1 MSYFRELPNLLYPSN
16 LLHKNSSRDYVAI
29 KNLFRRVKIQD
40 WIQDNVVFFEKYA
53 IKDGERP
60 DTLAEEMY
68 GSADRDW
75 IVILTSGITNIKD
88 EWPLSNYDLY
98 LYVENKYGLEL
109 NEIHHYETIEVRDNR
124 GRLIL
129 PAGQIV
135 NKDFTIPTPYDAS
148 DTNYYIGIRPQ
159 SSNIDY
165 KSVNDNINPV
175 VGISNFEHE
184 TIVNENKREINLMK
198 PMYLQQFLNDMRT
211 LMNYQ
216 ESSSFIDKKLA
227 TTENTRLTGP

>member
-1 MSYFRELPNLLYPSN
+1 MSYFRELPDLLYPSN

-29 KNLFRRVKIQD
+29 KNLFRRVKISD
-40 WIQDNVVFFEKYA
+40 WIQDNVVFFEKYV

-60 DTLAEEMY
+60 DTLAESIY

-75 IVILTSGITNIKD
+75 IIVLTCGITNIKD

-98 LYVENKYGLEL
+98 RYAENKYGNDL
-109 NEIHHYETIEVRDNR
+109 NAIHHYETIEVRDTR

-129 PAGQIV
+129 PAGQV
-135 NKDFTIPTPYDAS
+135 VDQNFTIPTPYDAS
-148 DTNYYIGIRPQ
+148 ATNYYIGVRPQ
-159 SSNIDY
+159 TSNVDY
-165 KSVNDNINPV
+165 KSVNSDINPV
-175 VGISNFEHE
+175 VGISNYEYE
-184 TIVNENKREINLMK
+184 TIENEKKREINLMK
-198 PMYLQQFLNDMRT
+198 PGYLQQFLNDMRT

-227 TTENTRLTGP
+227 FTENTRLTGP

>member
-1 MSYFRELPNLLYPSN
+1 MSYFRELPDLLYPSN

-40 WIQDNVVFFEKYA
+40 WIQDNVVFFEKYV

-60 DTLAEEMY
+60 DTLAEKIY

-75 IVILTSGITNIKD
+75 VIVLTCGITNIKD

-98 LYVENKYGLEL
+98 RYAENKYGNDL
-109 NEIHHYETIEVRDNR
+109 NAIHHYETIEVRDTR

-129 PAGQIV
+129 PAGQV
-135 NKDFTIPTPYDAS
+135 VDQNFTIPTPYDAS
-148 DTNYYIGIRPQ
+148 ETNYYVGVRPQ
-159 SSNIDY
+159 TSNIDY
-165 KSVNDNINPV
+165 KSVNSNINPV
-175 VGISNFEHE
+175 VGISNYEYE
-184 TIVNENKREINLMK
+184 TIENEKKREINLMK
-198 PMYLQQFLNDMRT
+198 SSYLQQFLNDMRV

-227 TTENTRLTGP
+227 FTENTRLTGP

>member
-1 MSYFRELPNLLYPSN
+1 MSYFRELPDLLYPSN

-40 WIQDNVVFFEKYA
+40 WIQDNVVFFEKYV

-60 DTLAEEMY
+60 DTLAEKIY

-75 IVILTSGITNIKD
+75 VIVLTCGITNIKD

-98 LYVENKYGLEL
+98 RYAENKYGNDL
-109 NEIHHYETIEVRDNR
+109 NAIHHYETIEVRDTR

-129 PAGQIV
+129 PAGQV
-135 NKDFTIPTPYDAS
+135 VDQNFTIPTPYDAS
-148 DTNYYIGIRPQ
+148 ETNYYVGVRPQ
-159 SSNIDY
+159 TSNIDY
-165 KSVNDNINPV
+165 KSVNSNINPV
-175 VGISNFEHE
+175 VGISNYEYE
-184 TIVNENKREINLMK
+184 TIENEKKREINLMK
-198 PMYLQQFLNDMRT
+198 SSYLQQFLNDMRV

-227 TTENTRLTGP
+227 STENTRLTGP

>member
-1 MSYFRELPNLLYPSN
+1 MSYFRELPDLLYPSN

-40 WIQDNVVFFEKYA
+40 WIQDNVVFFEKYV

-60 DTLAEEMY
+60 DTLAEKIY

-75 IVILTSGITNIKD
+75 VIILTCGITNIKD

-98 LYVENKYGLEL
+98 RYAENKYGNDL
-109 NEIHHYETIEVRDNR
+109 NAIHHYETIEVRDTR

-129 PAGQIV
+129 PAGQV
-135 NKDFTIPTPYDAS
+135 VDQNFTIPTPYDAS
-148 DTNYYIGIRPQ
+148 ETNYYVGVRPQ
-159 SSNIDY
+159 TSNIDY
-165 KSVNDNINPV
+165 KSVNSNINPV
-175 VGISNFEHE
+175 VGISNYEYE
-184 TIVNENKREINLMK
+184 TIENEKKREINLMK
-198 PMYLQQFLNDMRT
+198 SSYLQQFLNDMRV

-227 TTENTRLTGP
+227 FTENTRLTGP

>member
-75 IVILTSGITNIKD
+75 IIILTSGITNIKD

-109 NEIHHYETIEVRDNR
+109 NEIHHYETIEVRDNK

-135 NKDFTIPTPYDAS
+135 NQDFTIPTPYDAS

>member
-75 IVILTSGITNIKD
+75 IIILTSGITNIKD

>member
-75 IVILTSGITNIKD
+75 IIILTSGITNIKD
-88 EWPLSNYDLY
+88 DWPLSNYDLY

-175 VGISNFEHE
+175 VGISNFEYE

-216 ESSSFIDKKLA
+216 ESSSFVNKKLA

>member
-1 MSYFRELPNLLYPSN
+1 MSYFRELPDLLYPSN

-29 KNLFRRVKIQD
+29 KNLFRRVKISD
-40 WIQDNVVFFEKYA
+40 WIQDNVVFFEKYV

-60 DTLAEEMY
+60 DTLAESIY

-75 IVILTSGITNIKD
+75 IIVLTCGITNIKD

-98 LYVENKYGLEL
+98 RYAENKYGNDL
-109 NEIHHYETIEVRDNR
+109 NAIHHYETIEVRDTR

-129 PAGQIV
+129 PAGQV
-135 NKDFTIPTPYDAS
+135 VDQNFTIPTPYDAS
-148 DTNYYIGIRPQ
+148 ATNYYIGVRPQ
-159 SSNIDY
+159 TSNIDY
-165 KSVNDNINPV
+165 KSVNSDINPV
-175 VGISNFEHE
+175 VGISNYEYE
-184 TIVNENKREINLMK
+184 TIENEKKREINLMK
-198 PMYLQQFLNDMRT
+198 PGYLQQFLNDMRT

-227 TTENTRLTGP
+227 FTENTRLTGP